1 MRTLPIV
8 LWVAV
13 LIAALLLGAEW
24 LATTATVAPASCHDA
39 SEAPGEAACAAHQ
52 QPPTASTARV
62 DVVVGTDRTFADEP
76 FVAAEPVLAAKP
88 EQPRASCPTAPAG
101 VLVVDGARVPQ
112 PDLPVGLCTS
122 ERLSGRPCILPLGR
136 TDAQGFLALPPHR
149 VGVLV
154 VDTAGGRLGSVAR
167 SAAMAATTVHLVLHA
182 SGGLL
187 VDVVD
192 AAGRA
197 IEGARVELVGAVGN
211 ETLCSDA
218 AGRAAFPHLALDH
231 ELTLR
236 TSSAGRC
243 AELRLPAHR
252 PAGRTLHQVVVL
264 DAAPVLL
271 RTAVLDGDGAPFG
284 ERLVRCTFADG
295 RSLRTTSDAHGG
307 ITIPLPAPAN
317 GKSPTSLD
325 LRLELLDAAGRL
337 CGASALVNLTPND
350 GATALPP
357 VRLQNPAAEPSRG
370 DAKHLRFERIGRSPH
385 RSSRT

>member
-1 MRTLPIV
+1 MV
-8 LWVAV
+8 LLVAV
-13 LIAALLLGAEW
+13 LLIAALLLGAEW

-39 SEAPGEAACAAHQ
+39 SEAACAAHREPQ
-52 QPPTASTARV
+52 TADMVRV
-62 DVVVGTDRTFADEP
+62 GAAVGIDRSFADEP
-76 FVAAEPVLAAKP
+76 CVADQP
-88 EQPRASCPTAPAG
+88 EQPPAVRPTAPAG
-101 VLVVDGARVPQ
+101 VQVIDGARVPQ

-122 ERLSGRPCILPLGR
+122 ERLTGRHCIVPLGR

-167 SAAMAATTVHLVLHA
+167 SAAMAATTVHLVLQA

-211 ETLCSDA
+211 EVVCSDA
-218 AGRAAFPHLALDH
+218 AGRAAFSHLALDD

-264 DAAPVLL
+264 AADPQLL

-295 RSLRTTSDAHGG
+295 RSLRTTSDVHGR

-317 GKSPTSLD
+317 GPPPTSLD
-325 LRLELLDAAGRL
+325 LRLELLDANGRL
-337 CGASALVNLTPND
+337 CGASTIVSFTSND

-357 VRLQNPAAEPSRG
+357 VRLQ
-370 DAKHLRFERIGRSPH
+370 
-385 RSSRT
+385 

>member
-8 LWVAV
+8 LLVAV
-13 LIAALLLGAEW
+13 LIAALLLAAEW
-24 LATTATVAPASCHDA
+24 LASTATVAPASCHDA
-39 SEAPGEAACAAHQ
+39 SAAPGEAACATHLQSA
-52 QPPTASTARV
+52 TAGTARA
-62 DVVVGTDRTFADEP
+62 DVAVGTDRSFADEP
-76 FVAAEPVLAAKP
+76 FVADDP
-88 EQPRASCPTAPAG
+88 EDPPAVRPTAPAG

-122 ERLSGRPCILPLGR
+122 ERLTGRPCILPLGR

-197 IEGARVELVGAVGN
+197 IDGARVELVGPVG
-211 ETLCSDA
+211 TQVVCSDA
-218 AGRAAFPHLALDH
+218 AGRAAFSHLALDH

-236 TSSAGRC
+236 TSAAGRC

-284 ERLVRCTFADG
+284 ERLLRCTFADG

-307 ITIPLPAPAN
+307 ITIAVPAPAN
-317 GKSPTSLD
+317 GQPPTSLD

-337 CGASALVNLTPND
+337 CGASAIVNLTPSD
-350 GATALPP
+350 GLTTSMPVQLVHPATADLRALGGP
-357 VRLQNPAAEPSRG
+357 RRALEFPARG
-370 DAKHLRFERIGRSPH
+370 R
-385 RSSRT
+385 